1 MVQTGHIVW
10 FGSDADLRTTLAVF
24 PTSLGWMA
32 CCWESDL
39 VAALTF
45 GHANAELARHSLM
58 RVVQQTISATSWQR
72 ESHYEPTDSQA
83 DLLRRLSDYA
93 DGTVD
98 DFRDV
103 KIRLEGMTPFQRK
116 VIACCRK
123 IAWGKTASY
132 GELARQAGRPGAARA
147 VGSVMAQNRFPLVVP
162 CHRVVGSQGNLC
174 GFSAPDGTAMKR
186 RLLERE
192 GAIER
197 EGELERGGEDCSQ
210 QTAHPRVDIP
220 APSGRQHPR
229 PRPR

>member
-32 CCWESDL
+32 CCWESDY

-45 GHANAELARHSLM
+45 GHANAQLARDGLV
-58 RVVQQTISATSWQR
+58 RLVQQTISESSWQS
-72 ESHYEPTDSQA
+72 EADYEPTDSQA

-116 VIACCRK
+116 VISCCRK
-123 IAWGKTASY
+123 IAWGKTAAY
-132 GELARQAGRPGAARA
+132 GDLARQAGRSGAARA

-162 CHRVVGSQGNLC
+162 CHRVVGSQGNLG

-197 EGELERGGEDCSQ
+197 GGEDCNQ

-220 APSGRQHPR
+220 APLGRQHPR

>member
-32 CCWESDL
+32 CCWESDY

-45 GHANAELARHSLM
+45 GHANAQLARDCLV
-58 RVVQQTISATSWQR
+58 RVVQQTFSEASWQR
-72 ESHYEPTDSQA
+72 EAHYEPTDSQT

-98 DFRDV
+98 NFRDV
-103 KIRLEGMTPFQRK
+103 RIRLEGMTPFQRK
-116 VIACCRK
+116 VISCCRK
-123 IAWGKTASY
+123 IDWGKTASY
-132 GELARQAGRPGAARA
+132 GDLARQAGRPGAARA

-162 CHRVVGSQGNLC
+162 CHRVVGSQGKLC

-192 GAIER
+192 GAIDCAS
-197 EGELERGGEDCSQ
+197 EDCSQ
-210 QTAHPRVDIP
+210 QTPDPRIDNSV
-220 APSGRQHPR
+220 PSGRQHPR